1 MTLQRIQPG
10 LRGYTRVIYDC
21 RPCGSVKAIPI
32 PVSRKGREKNCESA

>member
-1 MTLQRIQPG
+1 MTLQRTQPG

-32 PVSRKGREKNCESA
+32 PVIRKSHAKNCESA